1 MIKDDKGDE
10 YSIDDLMAF
19 VRSVVIACKTKEA
32 KINMARISLASFHL
46 TLEQQDEVIQEAFRR
61 FIKKK
66 VFISQPMM
74 GKSNEQIRNERE
86 ELVKDL
92 EEEGFEVIDSI
103 VAETPEEAFNEP
115 VYYLSQSIL
124 LLSQA
129 DYAYFMPGWDKARGC
144 EIEHDICVRYSIKIM
159 ND

>member
-1 MIKDDKGDE
+1 ME
-10 YSIDDLMAF
+10 
-19 VRSVVIACKTKEA
+19 
-32 KINMARISLASFHL
+32 
-46 TLEQQDEVIQEAFRR
+46 
-61 FIKKK
+61 

-74 GKSNEQIRNERE
+74 GKSNEQIRKERADLVE
-86 ELVKDL
+86 EL
-92 EEEGFEVIDSI
+92 ENEGYEVIDSI

-115 VYYLSQSIL
+115 VYYLSKSIY

-129 DYAYFMPGWDKARGC
+129 DAVYFMPGWDKARGC